1 MGSIA
6 IDAEAVNTADKSTMD
21 QYLAGL
27 PSKNFEPLWSR
38 MNAMVPPTPNPVARP
53 HLWKYSSSLPDLE
66 TAARLVPEEQAER
79 RVLMLV
85 NPSLRKSYL
94 CFFRGFGY

>member
-6 IDAEAVNTADKSTMD
+6 IDTEADKSTMD

-66 TAARLVPEEQAER
+66 TAAKLVPEEQAER

-85 NPSLRKSYL
+85 NPGLRRYSQSLL
-94 CFFRGFGY
+94 VAAIAH